1 MVLDWTEP
9 AHDVNNMAS
18 HLQYT
23 EDQSGGYGYAGLEG
37 REDWPGVSDALVS
50 YTAAAAA
57 ASPIPAPQHFYT
69 QNDGVMT
76 ELGGVNGH
84 AGTPVGGYPPSSVP
98 QSTPTAS
105 LPPTPHHPGPHAA
118 HRPVDLSQAQREAQP
133 PPTPTIPY
141 PLHDPHVHRP
151 TLLDTAWPSA
161 DVKTYGFHRCKL
173 LLLFDFL
180 FFYLHF
186 VCVGEGGGGGGRR
199 G

>member
-1 MVLDWTEP
+1 ML
-9 AHDVNNMAS
+9 
-18 HLQYT
+18 LFF
-23 EDQSGGYGYAGLEG
+23 SGGYGYAGLEG

-50 YTAAAAA
+50 YTAAAAAA

-141 PLHDPHVHRP
+141 PLHDPHTHRP
-151 TLLDTAWPSA
+151 TLLDTGAGANLIRSVKSA
-161 DVKTYGFHRCKL
+161 
-173 LLLFDFL
+173 
-180 FFYLHF
+180 
-186 VCVGEGGGGGGRR
+186 
-199 G
+199 

>member
-1 MVLDWTEP
+1 M
-9 AHDVNNMAS
+9 ADVF
-18 HLQYT
+18 
-23 EDQSGGYGYAGLEG
+23 
-37 REDWPGVSDALVS
+37 P
-50 YTAAAAA
+50 
-57 ASPIPAPQHFYT
+57 

-141 PLHDPHVHRP
+141 PLHDPHTHRP
-151 TLLDTAWPSA
+151 TLLDT
-161 DVKTYGFHRCKL
+161 G
-173 LLLFDFL
+173 
-180 FFYLHF
+180 
-186 VCVGEGGGGGGRR
+186 
-199 G
+199 